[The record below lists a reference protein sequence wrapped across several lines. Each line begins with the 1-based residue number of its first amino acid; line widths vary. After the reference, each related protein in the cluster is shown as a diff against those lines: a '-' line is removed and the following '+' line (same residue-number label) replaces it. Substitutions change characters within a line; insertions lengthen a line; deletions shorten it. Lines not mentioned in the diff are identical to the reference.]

1 MTNQEHSIEEQADA
15 NNQGE
20 PTQVGQIVKAGGQTR
35 QLTTQQPPATMR
47 AAASGFQRERIATLI
62 AALGDTE
69 HPLHHQAVTALVA
82 IGDPAVPALN
92 EALNPRRPWLTSFR
106 AAEALGQIGDGRA
119 TSALIEA
126 LRHPNSNV
134 RWGAVRA
141 LAVIG
146 DVRAMFDLRRIAR
159 DDRTKTTWGE
169 PVAGA
174 AESALDQ
181 MRSQNVLFRSAELVK
196 TALACVAMLV
206 ALVVAWGLISSV
218 RSDLAHIGKDPVDTA
233 ALFAVVTP
241 TIDPF
246 ATPTVEVETEP
257 TGAATVEPTPLAD
270 APVFSVPEASG
281 VITGTV
287 LTTANVRSEPSSQR
301 ENKIGTV
308 SAGDDVEFLAST
320 PDAKWYRVRLGQ
332 NVKQNSRITSV
343 DGTGWI
349 IATLLSK
356 PVGELPIETAEL
368 QEPTPQPTVAP

>member
-1 MTNQEHSIEEQADA
+1 MSNQEKSLEEQADA
-15 NNQGE
+15 DGRGE
-20 PTQVGQIVKAGGQTR
+20 LTQVGQVANPGGQTR
-35 QLTTQQPPATMR
+35 RLNAQQPAATMR
-47 AAASGFQRERIATLI
+47 AVASGFQRERIATLI
-62 AALGDTE
+62 AALGDTQ
-69 HPLHHQAVTALVA
+69 HPLHHQAVTDLVA
-82 IGDPAVPALN
+82 IGDPAVVALN

-141 LAVIG
+141 LAAIG
-146 DVRAMFDLRRIAR
+146 DARAMFDLRRVAR
-159 DDRTKTTWGE
+159 DDRAKTTWGE

-206 ALVVAWGLISSV
+206 ALVVAGSLISSV
-218 RSDLAHIGKDPVDTA
+218 RSDLAGVGKDPVDAA

-246 ATPTVEVETEP
+246 ATPTVEAEP
-257 TGAATVEPTPLAD
+257 TSATTVEPTQLLST
-270 APVFSVPEASG
+270 PVISVPEASG

-308 SAGDDVEFLAST
+308 SAGDDIEFLAST
-320 PDAKWYRVRLGQ
+320 PDAKWYRVRLGER
-332 NVKQNSRITSV
+332 VKQNSRIASL
-343 DGTGWI
+343 DNTGWI

-356 PVGELPIETAEL
+356 PAAELPVETVAPVT
-368 QEPTPQPTVAP
+368 EPTPGPTTTP